1 MFKFVNKIPLNQNGP
16 TLLDFVKKYTEAAT
30 VTKVAS
36 TVEQPV
42 EEVKVETP
50 VETKE
55 AETEVQVKEAGELPQ
70 GLKDYLDGKK
80 DKKDDDKDDKK
91 DEPKD
96 EKKDE
101 KDDDKKSCCAETE
114 KVEVKQ
120 SSAVKWVKVSKLTK
134 EQKDKFTA
142 CWGKVMPKEYLDAW
156 LAD

>member
-16 TLLDFVKKYTEAAT
+16 TLLDFVKKYTEAST

-36 TVEQPV
+36 TVEQ
-42 EEVKVETP
+42 P

-91 DEPKD
+91 DEPTN
-96 EKKDE
+96 EK